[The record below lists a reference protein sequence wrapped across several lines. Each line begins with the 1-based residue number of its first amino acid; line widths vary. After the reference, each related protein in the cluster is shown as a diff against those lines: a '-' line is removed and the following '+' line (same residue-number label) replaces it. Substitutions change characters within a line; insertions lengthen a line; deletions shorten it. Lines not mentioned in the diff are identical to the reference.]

1 MPIGSLIQSAILD
14 DDEFCLNDEE
24 NYLIFDNDDGKD
36 YDFKSEN
43 EKEDWELEFT
53 IFLKNQTK

>member
-14 DDEFCLNDEE
+14 VLEDDEFCLNDEE
-24 NYLIFDNDDGKD
+24 NYLIFDNDDGKY

-43 EKEDWELEFT
+43 EKED
-53 IFLKNQTK
+53 